1 VSGVK
6 SYRQARAFHRV
17 VRWTASTR
25 PMARIYGVI
34 QQPLDQL
41 VYRSSRGRTTATAWL
56 AGMKV
61 TMLTTTG
68 ARTGLPRTVP
78 VLGLPDGPETIVIAS
93 NYGRPHHPAWYHNLK
108 ADPHAT
114 IVVDGVSSE
123 VVAHE
128 LQGSERDR
136 DYHRAEEMFPGFTR
150 YGRWASHRTI
160 PVLRL
165 RPR

>member
-1 VSGVK
+1 
-6 SYRQARAFHRV
+6 

-25 PMARIYGVI
+25 PMARLYGVI

-41 VYRSSRGRTTATAWL
+41 VYRASRGRTTATAWL

-78 VLGLPDGPETIVIAS
+78 LLGLPDGEETIVIAS
-93 NYGRPHHPAWYHNLK
+93 NYGRPHHPSWYHNLR

-114 IVVDGVSSE
+114 IVTAGVRRE
-123 VVAHE
+123 FVARE
-128 LQGSERDR
+128 LSGADR
-136 DYHRAEEMFPGFTR
+136 AGWYARAEEIFPPFTR
-150 YGRWASHRTI
+150 YPRWAGRREI

-165 RPR
+165 TWPTT